1 MLSIVD
7 RHVLRQVSLPLGGAL
22 VIGLLMLLADR
33 MVRLLD
39 TTLGKKNSFTVV
51 FEMLA
56 YLVPHYLGTA
66 IPAALFLGLLLGFGK
81 MSANSE
87 TDAFM
92 ASGIGLNR
100 LARPVILLGVAM
112 SLLSLVIAGWL
123 QPHARYAYRSVVFE
137 VQNVDVFYLAEEGV
151 FMQAGDRTFIIDEL
165 DRGKN
170 AFKRAFIF
178 QDKGEEGSDTVTSAR
193 GSLIENP
200 NGQRP
205 TLHLEEGHRLSF
217 AGRASGD
224 AEKLAGGEVSE
235 FSIADTPLG
244 KLSKDIFRPR
254 GEDER
259 ELTLPELL
267 QRLDDPPPKASR
279 AEVASELSER
289 LVNAVSILILPFLA
303 IPFAVGSRRSQRGFR
318 TGVALVLI
326 VLYNEIIQQGA
337 SAANNGA
344 VSPLISLWFPCLL
357 LGLFAAWRY
366 VTTCFTVASDPLGSL
381 MDRAGEFVT
390 GFRHWAMRRM
400 GWEQQP

>member
-1 MLSIVD
+1 MFAIVD
-7 RHVLRQVSLPLGGAL
+7 RHVLRQVSLPLAGTL

-66 IPAALFLGLLLGFGK
+66 LPAALFLGLLLGFGR

-92 ASGIGLNR
+92 ASGVSLHR
-100 LARPVILLGVAM
+100 LARPVILLGVVM
-112 SLLSLVIAGWL
+112 SILSIAILGWV
-123 QPHARYAYRSVVFE
+123 QPHARYAYRSVVFD
-137 VQNVDVFYLAEEGV
+137 VSNVDVFYLAEEGV
-151 FMQAGDRTFIIDEL
+151 FMQAGNRTFIIDKL

-170 AFKRAFIF
+170 AFDHAFIF
-178 QDKGEEGSDTVTSAR
+178 QDKGVEGSETVTSAR

-217 AGRASGD
+217 KARPSPAASP
-224 AEKLAGGEVSE
+224 AVIGETTE
-235 FSIADTPLG
+235 FALADTPLG
-244 KLSKDIFRPR
+244 RLSKDIFRPR

-259 ELTLPELL
+259 ELTLPELFSA
-267 QRLDDPPPKASR
+267 LDNPPPKAKR
-279 AEVASELSER
+279 TEVASELSER

-318 TGVALVLI
+318 TGVALILI
-326 VLYNEIIQQGA
+326 ILYNEVIQQGA
-337 SAANNGA
+337 SAANNGV
-344 VSPLISLWFPCLL
+344 VSPLVSLWLPCFL
-357 LGLFAAWRY
+357 LGVFAAWRY
-366 VTTCFTVASDPLGSL
+366 IGTCFTLRPDPVSATL
-381 MDRAGEFVT
+381 DRGGELIAGL
-390 GFRHWAMRRM
+390 RHAVMRKF
-400 GWEQQP
+400 GWEQQA

>member
-1 MLSIVD
+1 MFSIVD

-100 LARPVILLGVAM
+100 LARPVILLGIVM
-112 SLLSLVIAGWL
+112 SILSLVIVGWL
-123 QPHARYAYRSVVFE
+123 QPHARYAYRSVVFD

-170 AFKRAFIF
+170 AFKRAL
-178 QDKGEEGSDTVTSAR
+178 GR
-193 GSLIENP
+193 GP
-200 NGQRP
+200 D
-205 TLHLEEGHRLSF
+205 
-217 AGRASGD
+217 GRVDFFHSGC
-224 AEKLAGGEVSE
+224 
-235 FSIADTPLG
+235 
-244 KLSKDIFRPR
+244 
-254 GEDER
+254 
-259 ELTLPELL
+259 
-267 QRLDDPPPKASR
+267 
-279 AEVASELSER
+279 
-289 LVNAVSILILPFLA
+289 
-303 IPFAVGSRRSQRGFR
+303 
-318 TGVALVLI
+318 TGCLKHQI
-326 VLYNEIIQQGA
+326 
-337 SAANNGA
+337 NGA
-344 VSPLISLWFPCLL
+344 DVRRRHTNCHSVQ
-357 LGLFAAWRY
+357 FALQLRQDQANS
-366 VTTCFTVASDPLGSL
+366 FGGPG
-381 MDRAGEFVT
+381 
-390 GFRHWAMRRM
+390 
-400 GWEQQP
+400 

>member
-1 MLSIVD
+1 VLSIVD

-66 IPAALFLGLLLGFGK
+66 LPAALFLGLLLGFGK

-92 ASGIGLNR
+92 ASGVGLNR
-100 LARPVILLGVAM
+100 LARPVIVLGVLM
-112 SLLSLVIAGWL
+112 SLLSLVIMGWV
-123 QPHARYAYRSVVFE
+123 QPHARYAYRSVVFD

-151 FMQAGDRTFIIDEL
+151 FMQAGDRTFIIDKL

-170 AFKRAFIF
+170 AFERAFIF
-178 QDKGEEGSDTVTSAR
+178 EDKGDAGSDTITSAR

-205 TLHLEEGHRLSF
+205 TLHLENGHRLSF
-217 AGRASGD
+217 KQRPATD
-224 AEKLAGGEVSE
+224 APAPVIGETTE
-235 FSIADTPLG
+235 FALADTPLG
-244 KLSKDIFRPR
+244 KVSQDIFRPR

-259 ELTLPELL
+259 ELTLPELFGA
-267 QRLDDPPPKASR
+267 LDNPPPKANSD
-279 AEVASELSER
+279 EVASELSER
-289 LVNAVSILILPFLA
+289 LVYSVSILILPFLA

-318 TGVALVLI
+318 TGAALVLI

-337 SAANNGA
+337 SAANNGV
-344 VSPLISLWFPCLL
+344 VSPLVALWLPCALL
-357 LGLFAAWRY
+357 ALFAAWRY
-366 VTTCFTVASDPLGSL
+366 VATCFTLKPDLITLAL
-381 MDRAGEFVT
+381 DRGGEFVA
-390 GFRHWAMRRM
+390 GLRHAILRRF
-400 GWEQQP
+400 GWEQAA